1 MKRRESWRDTLD
13 KVAQTAEAVFDKVTS
28 KLLPK
33 TAMKLLQRLYSDLPV
48 ILFKRSQMVQ
58 GWVAQL
64 VQERGITDPRQAGQ
78 FVSQNLRELVW
89 EALESHWQEW
99 DEELV
104 LNQLTQ
110 GKGKDLLPILQ
121 RFILPAVLPLLD
133 EITPD
138 ITKLETAEE
147 LDYVI
152 TNKMKE
158 LMIDADKDQD
168 LANLIKVWS
177 NMKNFYPHVYQRLL
191 NIVLI
196 IMQGISRER
205 KA

>member
-1 MKRRESWRDTLD
+1 MD

-64 VQERGITDPRQAGQ
+64 VQERGITDPQQVGQ
-78 FVSQNLRELVW
+78 FVSQHLQELVW

-196 IMQGISRER
+196 IMQSISRER